1 MLFVFSM
8 FGFVELK
15 DDRVTKPNMI
25 KLFFVEVAPNGKFQ
39 VTVNVLAIGSSYT
52 LRVDFRL
59 RNTV

>member
-1 MLFVFSM
+1 M